1 MATMMVWERDV
12 RNALGVL
19 WRRAKDEAGFNGY
32 YYATFLTAR
41 SPVCPAPLKCQPA
54 LQVPVG
60 GLGATPL
67 VPKDKMRCERMARVT
82 PNS

>member
-1 MATMMVWERDV
+1 MQRFAYLKIGL
-12 RNALGVL
+12 AAVL
-19 WRRAKDEAGFNGY
+19 VVVGAKMLVAVVY
-32 YYATFLTAR
+32 HA
-41 SPVCPAPLKCQPA
+41 A

-60 GLGATPL
+60 GLGAAPL